1 MRLRTLI
8 AAGAMALAS
17 LGSAFAQEKQTVTFM
32 AYDVVN
38 FRGALEQ
45 FITEF
50 EAKNP
55 DVHIVANF
63 TPDLMTQFLPLLQ
76 AGNLNDIT
84 FITSA
89 AFVPYLSSGRLEPLP
104 DEYAAKLKT
113 ILQPAALAPV
123 TRGDKMYAVP
133 YNFYPNSGVIMYN
146 KALWDAAGLDP
157 STAKTWEEFMT
168 LAQGVTKHDASGAMT
183 QSGFSA
189 QQEPVTMYF
198 AWLLQYGGKPFND
211 NGTAAFNSEA
221 GKKALQ
227 TYADL
232 YQKWKVDDYEFTATV
247 QGFNQGQ
254 VASTMIGP
262 WYDSIVSK
270 DHPNI
275 NVGHTVQPPLP
286 GTDPKKPPYW
296 VLQETWSHL
305 VSAQGAKKEATW
317 RFINFLLQPEIAAR
331 WSQFSGEMPTVIE
344 ALNKPEVVKTPYIA
358 PYVEALSYGST
369 DDVARYLSSDVL
381 TALQNM
387 LEKVARGQSSI
398 DDALAQAETEVN
410 RLTAHMAP

>member
-1 MRLRTLI
+1 MRFRTLVAGI
-8 AAGAMALAS
+8 AIAMAS
-17 LGSAFAQEKQTVTFM
+17 LGSAFGAEKQTVTFM

-38 FRGALEQ
+38 FRGALEK
-45 FITEF
+45 FIAEF

-55 DVHIVANF
+55 DVDIVANF

-84 FITSA
+84 FITTA
-89 AFVPYLSSGRLEPLP
+89 AFVPYLSSGRLAPLP
-104 DEYAAKLKT
+104 DDYAAKLKT
-113 ILQPAALAPV
+113 MLQPVALAPV

-146 KALWDAAGLDP
+146 KALWDAAGVNP
-157 STAKTWEEFMT
+157 STAKTWDEFMK

-198 AWLLQYGGKPFND
+198 AWLLQYGGKAFND

-232 YQKWKVDDYEFTATV
+232 YQKWKVDDYEFSKTIE
-247 QGFNQGQ
+247 GFNKGQ
-254 VASTMIGP
+254 VAATMIGP
-262 WYDSIVSK
+262 WYDSILAK
-270 DHPNI
+270 EHPDI
-275 NVGHTVQPPLP
+275 MVGHTVQPPLA
-286 GTDPKKPPYW
+286 GTDPAKPPYW

-305 VSAQGAKKEATW
+305 VSATGAQKEGTW
-317 RFINFLLQPEIAAR
+317 RFISFLLQPEIAAR
-331 WSQFSGEMPTVIE
+331 WSQFSGEMPSVIE
-344 ALNKPEVVKTPYIA
+344 ASTKPEVVDTPYIA
-358 PYVEALSYGST
+358 PYVQAMSYGST

-381 TALQNM
+381 TAIQNM
-387 LEKVARGQSSI
+387 LEKVARGQSSV
-398 DDALAQAETEVN
+398 DDALAQTETEVN